1 MVPNGWK
8 CSPLKSLI
16 DSNRKITYG
25 VLKPDTPEGSS
36 CALMIRS
43 SDYTYGW
50 ISNDEIMPIS
60 CQLDKEY
67 KRSRVSTGDIL
78 LTVVGA
84 NIGTVATVPERLDG
98 SNISRAVAR
107 ISVDETKAHTAFV
120 TCFLKSSEVQ
130 KFIYSSAVGGAQPV
144 INLKELGLF
153 KVPLPPL
160 PEQKKIARILST
172 WDQAIETMD
181 KLIENSKQQ
190 KKALMQQLLTGK
202 KRLPGFSGEWKTIKL
217 NKLCNVRRGASP
229 RPISD
234 AKWFADE
241 GRGWIRIADATASES
256 RYLTETTQKLSPLGV
271 EKSVSVDPG
280 DLIMSICGTIGVPRI
295 LSIAACIHDGFV
307 VFRDYADKL
316 HLEFLCHYLNLFT
329 LHLANSGQPGTQ
341 KNLNTT
347 IVGNLEVPLIA
358 IEEQIAIANVLN
370 KAEEHALSLQKEHDM
385 LTVQKQALMQQLLTG
400 KRRVKVDDD
409 RSLAQAGQI

>member
-1 MVPNGWK
+1 MTVKGDNKLGDFFASRRNKGLDTLPVLSVTLNNG
-8 CSPLKSLI
+8 LVERTELDRKSESTLAPEEHLLV
-16 DSNRKITYG
+16 RK
-25 VLKPDTPEGSS
+25 
-36 CALMIRS
+36 
-43 SDYTYGW
+43 
-50 ISNDEIMPIS
+50 
-60 CQLDKEY
+60 
-67 KRSRVSTGDIL
+67 GDIAYNMMRMWQGASGIADKDGIVSPAYVVCAPKNGVDSKYAAYAFKSPQL
-78 LTVVGA
+78 IHLFWAYSYGLT
-84 NIGTVATVPERLDG
+84 NDRLRLYYKDFAK
-98 SNISRAVAR
+98 IP
-107 ISVDETKAHTAFV
+107 V
-120 TCFLKSSEVQ
+120 TF
-130 KFIYSSAVGGAQPV
+130 
-144 INLKELGLF
+144 
-153 KVPLPPL
+153 PPL
-160 PEQKKIARILST
+160 PEQKMIARILST
-172 WDQAIETMD
+172 WDKAIETVD
-181 KLIENSKQQ
+181 KLIENSQQQ

-202 KRLPGFSGEWKTIKL
+202 KRLPGFTGEWNTTKL

-316 HLEFLCHYLNLFT
+316 HLEYLYHYLNLFA
-329 LHLANSGQPGTQ
+329 LRLANSGQPGTQ

-347 IVGNLEVPLIA
+347 IVGNLEVPLIS

-370 KAEEHALSLQKEHDM
+370 KAEEHALSLQREHEIFRI
-385 LTVQKQALMQQLLTG
+385 QKQALMQQLLTG
-400 KRRVKVDDD
+400 KRRVAV
-409 RSLAQAGQI
+409 SGEA